1 MSEKDVVPRRLISSS
16 KSPIVILNVLKPVGK
31 TDFSLIFDC
40 KMPQICSIC
49 EKSAYYTAESGVK
62 SVLSAVQSGIFG
74 EISMILTFFCRY
86 STL

>member
-16 KSPIVILNVLKPVGK
+16 KSPIVILNALKPVGK

-49 EKSAYYTAESGVK
+49 EKFALQGACRVM
-62 SVLSAVQSGIFG
+62 V
-74 EISMILTFFCRY
+74 LTFCSRLA
-86 STL
+86 TL

>member
-16 KSPIVILNVLKPVGK
+16 KSPIVILNALKPVGK
-31 TDFSLIFDC
+31 TDFSLIFDI